1 MKVFFSRIRKN
12 WLISAV
18 LLVSVCFMVRQSVQ
32 HFTAVYGVPRK
43 HAVFSDGSGYY
54 AYLPATFIHKDARF
68 QFLRKAI
75 VKHDT
80 YDFIVGININAGPG
94 AVVNKYYVGTSML
107 IAPFFAV
114 NYGYQ
119 SWVNG
124 DPGDGYER
132 TYLGTVSYAALFYYI
147 LGMLAL
153 ILFLK
158 SYKISNFT
166 ISFLIVG
173 LTFGTSLNYYTVH
186 CPAFSH
192 VYSFFA
198 INWFLYVG
206 RLFALR
212 QKTGLLYV
220 LFAFAALIFVLR
232 PTNILVVLLFP
243 FLFSGW
249 KAFTSCLRDILRF
262 RKLQVVGGILLFA
275 LIFSPQLLN
284 IYLQTGKWGFN
295 TYTDESFEY
304 LTNPKI
310 REVLFSYRRGLFVY
324 APFLLLMIPG
334 LWFFFRK
341 DKYLFAGW
349 VLVFGIS
356 LYLIASWWCWWY
368 GGGLGMRP
376 LIEFSL
382 LMALPIAFLLEA
394 SLRIFQPLY
403 LVLLYL
409 GCWVYQT
416 YQFQFNNNILHFDH
430 VDKEFFWQIFMKTD
444 MRNAW
449 GIFFR
454 DQPLPEGKIT
464 AQKTVY
470 YYPETKSWGAEK
482 GSDKYDFGIH
492 PQWDFD
498 IHYTFVPDKTNND
511 KIGLRVAGEA
521 WISAANS
528 NPGFYVAFFR
538 GGEEV
543 RRKEFFVGARIPEL
557 YTPAPFEVTVNPGL
571 RTRDIDSLIVVYNR
585 NIRPSAFR
593 RVKVTYLN
601 FSGN

>member
-1 MKVFFSRIRKN
+1 MKALFSRIQKN
-12 WLISAV
+12 WLLSLV
-18 LLVSVCFMVRQSVQ
+18 LLISVVFMGKQSNE
-32 HFTAVYGVPRK
+32 HFSGVYGMPRK

-54 AYLPATFIHKDARF
+54 AYLPAVFIHHDARF
-68 QFLRKAI
+68 QFLRKTI
-75 VKHDT
+75 QEHDT
-80 YDFIVGININAGPG
+80 YDFIVGINIDAGAG
-94 AVVNKYYVGTSML
+94 TVVNKYYVGTSIL

-114 NYGYQ
+114 NYAWQ

-124 DPGDGYER
+124 APGDGYER

-158 SYKISNFT
+158 SYRISHFS

-198 INWFLYVG
+198 INWFLYVA

-212 QKTGLLYV
+212 QKTPMLYA
-220 LFAFAALIFVLR
+220 LFALAALIFVLR

-243 FLFSGW
+243 FLFPGW
-249 KAFTSCLRDILRF
+249 KSFTSCLGAIF
-262 RKLQVVGGILLFA
+262 RNKKWHIFGGVLLFV

-295 TYTDESFEY
+295 TYTNESFEF
-304 LTNPKI
+304 LSNPKI

-324 APFLLLMIPG
+324 APFLLLLIPG
-334 LWFFFRK
+334 LWFFYRK
-341 DKYLFAGW
+341 NRRLFWGW
-349 VLVFGIS
+349 AFVTSIN

-368 GGGLGMRP
+368 GGGLGMRA

-382 LMALPIAFLLEA
+382 LLALPIAYLLEA
-394 SLRIFQPLY
+394 SLRIIQPLY
-403 LVLLYL
+403 LVFLYL

-416 YQFQFNNNILHFDH
+416 YQFQFNASILHFDH

-449 GIFFR
+449 AIFFR
-454 DQPLPEGKIT
+454 NQALPEGKI
-464 AQKTVY
+464 AEQKTVY
-470 YYPETKSWGAEK
+470 YHPESKSWGKTK
-482 GSDKYDFGIH
+482 GSDKYDFGLY
-492 PQWDFD
+492 PEWDFD
-498 IHYTFVPDKTNND
+498 IHYTFVPDTTKQD
-511 KIGLRVAGEA
+511 KIGLRVSGEA
-521 WISAANS
+521 WITTGNS
-528 NPGFYVAFFR
+528 NPGFFVSGFR
-538 GGEEV
+538 DGKEV
-543 RRKEFFVGARIPEL
+543 RRKEFFLGSRISEL
-557 YTPAPFEVTVNPGL
+557 YRTTPFEVTVNPQL
-571 RTRDIDSLIVVYNR
+571 RTNNIDSLVVVFNR

-593 RVKVTYLN
+593 RVKVTYLSFEN
-601 FSGN
+601 E